1 MLLNLNMTAQPTTK
15 RVTSQFLKSLKT
27 RNDANSQKIVA
38 VTAYDYLFAKL
49 FDEIVDLVLVGD
61 SLGMVVQG
69 KSNTLSVTMDQM
81 IYHTQNVARA
91 LKHAHLVADMPFMSY
106 QISTEEALRN
116 AGRFLSEGGA
126 ASVKVEGGVT
136 IAKTVERLVECGIPV
151 LGHIG
156 LTPQSVNVFGGY
168 KIQGKT
174 ESAKESILADAMAL
188 EDSGAYGIVL
198 EGIPVDL
205 AQMIT
210 QKVKI
215 PTIGIGAGPFCDGQI
230 LVAQDLLGLNPEFN
244 PKFVKKYAD
253 LAGQVQKAVSDY
265 AQEVKSSA
273 FPQQSHSFY
282 DNP

>member
-1 MLLNLNMTAQPTTK
+1 MTAQPTTK